1 MKKLPYGISNYQE
14 LIEDNY
20 YYVDKTKYIEK
31 LENLAEKRIMF
42 LRPRKFGK
50 TLFTSVLEN
59 YYDVKKTDKFD
70 ELYKDTYIGKN
81 PTNLKNSYHILRF
94 NFSGIDTTNTETTI
108 KGFKR
113 EVASSIKV
121 FVEKYGMDI
130 YINEEDEAE
139 NILDNLIKAFG
150 IQRSKE
156 KIYVIIDEYD
166 HFANELLGF
175 NPNQFKDLVSKNGK
189 VRKWYEI
196 LKKGT
201 ESVVDRIFI
210 TGVAPITLDSLTSGF
225 NIGLDMTQDRDFNEM
240 MGFTEEELR
249 KLMKEQ
255 NISKEEQEEILPIMK
270 ENYDGYRFSLKG
282 KEKMYNSNMCLYFLN
297 SYIRFKEIP
306 NQLIDVNIASDYSKL
321 GKMLDLCKGENRAEI
336 IEKTVSGEGILADI
350 VEKFNPAM
358 GFEERELV
366 SMLYY
371 LGYLTISEEK
381 LGKAELKIPNKVM
394 REIYSEYFMKILN
407 QATEMEIKNSEYN
420 EILEEI
426 ALEGKIDKI
435 VELLQKY
442 LKNLSN
448 RDYQRFDEKYVKL
461 IFYCIVMNLK
471 IYSVKSELEV
481 GREYP
486 DIVLIPRDRS
496 KGYNAIM
503 VEFKYLKKSEEGKI
517 EEKQKEA
524 KEQIER
530 YANTE
535 EMKDIEKMNKYT
547 IVAVNDKLYVEK
559 IEA

>member
-31 LENLAEKRIMF
+31 LENLAEKRIMY

-59 YYDVKKTDKFD
+59 YYDIKKTEEFK

-81 PTNLKNSYHILRF
+81 PTKLKNSYHILRF
-94 NFSGIDTTNTETTI
+94 NFSGIDTTDTETTI
-108 KGFKR
+108 RGFKR

-121 FVEKYGMDI
+121 FVEKYGLDF

-150 IQRSKE
+150 IQRAKE

-201 ESVVDRIFI
+201 ESVIDRIFI

-358 GFEERELV
+358 EFTERELV

-420 EILEEI
+420 EILVEI

-481 GREYP
+481 EREYP

-517 EEKQKEA
+517 AEKQKEA

-530 YANTE
+530 YSNSE

-547 IVAVNDKLYVEK
+547 IVVVNDKLYVEK
-559 IEA
+559 IKS